1 MPSLCHGLEESLCG
15 DEGTREVDVEHA
27 LKLLHLHVE
36 EGLSRRNGCP
46 WHVAS
51 CGIEQCIYAPIE
63 AYHLIA
69 HLVDSLDVGHIAH
82 HESGVPTLLADV
94 FGQLFA
100 YVLSASQQNNLGTF
114 ACQM

>member
-1 MPSLCHGLEESLCG
+1 MLLKFTMLPCPASVMGLRKACVG
-15 DEGTREVDVEHA
+15 MRV
-27 LKLLHLHVE
+27 
-36 EGLSRRNGCP
+36 P
-46 WHVAS
+46 VAS

-94 FGQLFA
+94 FSQLFA

-114 ACQM
+114 VCQM